1 MKSIKMKMKETKQ
14 RMKIWNN
21 LIKNNNKQLNKEKKL
36 NKIQLNEK

>member
-1 MKSIKMKMKETKQ
+1 
-14 RMKIWNN
+14 MKIWNN